1 MSVCGFHLFCLGVMR
16 SLTDSFK
23 AIRGSRI
30 DRFVIET
37 NKLLIRLDK
46 LVSADVNMDPGK
58 RKGQICSW
66 AENTFNFFYFC
77 ILQQTVLYQAHS
89 VSCRCCCLLSGSINC
104 SATM

>member
-1 MSVCGFHLFCLGVMR
+1 MTVFVFIIMYYVSYIICVYYHVFVGVMR

-46 LVSADVNMDPGK
+46 LLNSDVNMDPGK
-58 RKGQICSW
+58 RKG
-66 AENTFNFFYFC
+66 
-77 ILQQTVLYQAHS
+77 L
-89 VSCRCCCLLSGSINC
+89 INC
-104 SATM
+104 ALYSTVVIIFFHSFSCICKR

>member
-1 MSVCGFHLFCLGVMR
+1 MVCYFCCEGVMR

-46 LVSADVNMDPGK
+46 LVNTDVNMDPGK
-58 RKGQICSW
+58 RKSQLHL
-66 AENTFNFFYFC
+66 C
-77 ILQQTVLYQAHS
+77 IVLFH
-89 VSCRCCCLLSGSINC
+89 
-104 SATM
+104 

>member
-1 MSVCGFHLFCLGVMR
+1 MR

-46 LVSADVNMDPGK
+46 LVNTDVNMDPGR
-58 RKGQICSW
+58 RKGQTSLVGCS
-66 AENTFNFFYFC
+66 NPLYF
-77 ILQQTVLYQAHS
+77 
-89 VSCRCCCLLSGSINC
+89 
-104 SATM
+104 

>member
-1 MSVCGFHLFCLGVMR
+1 MR

-46 LVSADVNMDPGK
+46 LVNSDINMDPSK
-58 RKGQICSW
+58 RKGL
-66 AENTFNFFYFC
+66 TD
-77 ILQQTVLYQAHS
+77 VLC
-89 VSCRCCCLLSGSINC
+89 V
-104 SATM
+104 

>member
-1 MSVCGFHLFCLGVMR
+1 MR

-46 LVSADVNMDPGK
+46 LISADVSMDPGK
-58 RKGQICSW
+58 RKGS
-66 AENTFNFFYFC
+66 
-77 ILQQTVLYQAHS
+77 ILLCVQ
-89 VSCRCCCLLSGSINC
+89 
-104 SATM
+104 

>member
-1 MSVCGFHLFCLGVMR
+1 MKLTVSVDCFGEGVMR

-46 LVSADVNMDPGK
+46 LINTDVNMDPGK
-58 RKGQICSW
+58 RKGRTSSELCEAALSICKM
-66 AENTFNFFYFC
+66 C
-77 ILQQTVLYQAHS
+77 I
-89 VSCRCCCLLSGSINC
+89 VSGD
-104 SATM
+104 